1 MTVGK
6 AHIDSWYLQTANAI
20 TDRPSLVGE
29 ARCDV
34 AVLGAGYTGL
44 QAALTLA
51 RRGFKVTVLEA
62 ARVGWAAS
70 GRNGG
75 QIVTGY
81 ARSMAE
87 VEAAVGRDDARKLWV
102 LNEEA
107 KDLIRDTVTAEAID
121 CDLTWGYLFTA
132 LKQRQVADLHGM
144 VKEWADGYD
153 YEGLEI
159 LDAARTREIVD
170 SPRYIGALQDR
181 GSGHLHPLNY
191 ALGLAAACE
200 RAGVTIYENAEVTA
214 IDSGDKPSFTTA
226 SGRLRADYLV
236 LAGNALL
243 GALAPSIH
251 AKIAPVGTYIA
262 ATAPLGANRM
272 QSLLS
277 QNVAVCDMNFVL
289 NYFRKSTDDRL
300 LFGARVSYSGRDPAD
315 LAQQMRTS
323 MLKVFP
329 QLSDVAFETVWGGLV
344 DITMNRLPHLGRISP
359 TTFFAQG
366 FSGHGVAL
374 SGIAGK
380 VIGEAVAGSAERFDV
395 FARIPHHAFPGG
407 PFRIPLLRLGMLWFR
422 LRDLM

>member
-1 MTVGK
+1 MAART
-6 AHIDSWYLQTANAI
+6 AHIDSWYFQTANAI
-20 TDRPSLVGE
+20 IDRPALSGE
-29 ARCDV
+29 AQCDV

-44 QAALTLA
+44 HAALSLA
-51 RRGFKVTVLEA
+51 KRGYKVCVLEA
-62 ARVGWAAS
+62 GRVGWAAS

-87 VEAAVGRDDARKLWV
+87 VEAAVGKDDSRKLWA

-107 KDLIRDTVTAEAID
+107 KALIRDTGATEAID

-132 LKQRQVADLHGM
+132 LKQRQVGDLHGM
-144 VKEWADGYD
+144 FKEWAGDYG

-159 LDAARTREIVD
+159 LDTAKTREIVD
-170 SPRYIGALQDR
+170 SPRYIGALQDH

-191 ALGLAAACE
+191 ALGLAQACE
-200 RAGVTIYENAEVTA
+200 RAGVTIYENSAVVA
-214 IDSGDKPSFTTA
+214 VDSGAAPSFKTD
-226 SGRLRADYLV
+226 SGLLHAKYLV

-243 GALAPSIH
+243 GRLVPSIQN
-251 AKIAPVGTYIA
+251 KIAPVGTYIA
-262 ATAPLGANRM
+262 ATEPLGPNRI
-272 QSLLS
+272 QALLS

-289 NYFRKSTDDRL
+289 NYFRKSPDDRL
-300 LFGARVSYSGRDPAD
+300 LFGARVSYSGRDPSD

-329 QLSDVAFETVWGGLV
+329 QLTDVAFDTVWGGLV

-359 TTFFAQG
+359 TTYFAQG

-380 VIGEAVAGSAERFDV
+380 VIGEAVAGTAERFDV

-407 PFRIPLLRLGMLWFR
+407 AFRIPLLRLGMLWFR

>member
-1 MTVGK
+1 MAAGK
-6 AHIDSWYLQTANAI
+6 AHIDSWYHQTANAI
-20 TDRPSLVGE
+20 ADRPMLTGE
-29 ARCDV
+29 TRCDV

-44 QAALTLA
+44 HAALSLA
-51 RRGFKVTVLEA
+51 RRGFKVVVLEA
-62 ARVGWAAS
+62 GRVGWAAS

-87 VEAAVGRDDARKLWV
+87 VEAAVGKDDAHRLWT

-107 KDLIRDTVTAEAID
+107 KTLISDTVAAESID

-132 LKQRQVADLHGM
+132 LKQRQVDDLHGM
-144 VKEWADGYD
+144 VKEWAGGYG

-159 LDAARTREIVD
+159 LDTARTREIVD
-170 SPRYIGALQDR
+170 SPRYIGALYDQ

-191 ALGLAAACE
+191 VLGLAAACE
-200 RAGVTIYENAEVTA
+200 NAGVTIYENSEVTA
-214 IDSGDKPSFTTA
+214 IDSSETPSFTTA
-226 SGRLRADYLV
+226 SGRVRADYVV

-243 GALAPSIH
+243 GGLVPSIYN
-251 AKIAPVGTYIA
+251 KIAPVGTYIA
-262 ATAPLGANRM
+262 ATQPLGANRM

-277 QNVAVCDMNFVL
+277 RNVAVCDMNFVL
-289 NYFRKSTDDRL
+289 NYFRKSPDDRL
-300 LFGARVSYSGRDPAD
+300 LFGARVSYSGRDPSD

-329 QLSDVAFETVWGGLV
+329 QLTDVAFDTVWGGLV
-344 DITMNRLPHLGRISP
+344 DITMNRMPHLGRLSP
-359 TTFFAQG
+359 TTYFAQG

-380 VIGEAVAGSAERFDV
+380 VIGEALAGSAERFDV
-395 FARIPHHAFPGG
+395 FARIPHNAFPGG
-407 PFRIPLLRLGMLWFR
+407 AFRIPLLRLGMLWFR